1 MSRMIKPLAEI
12 RPGNNI
18 RSMIGYLLVCV
29 IGLILLAVLLVGLV
43 KGPAHSEGRGRLPG
57 KPPVQADTPG
67 ADEPT
72 PDRSAIASPKQ
83 VRAAREHT
91 PPA

>member
-1 MSRMIKPLAEI
+1 MPLDGKTAS
-12 RPGNNI
+12 GN
-18 RSMIGYLLVCV
+18 RLYDYGEGMFGYIIVCV
-29 IGLILLAVLLVGLV
+29 IGLVLLALLLVGLARGPTHA
-43 KGPAHSEGRGRLPG
+43 KGSGQLPG
-57 KPPVQADTPG
+57 PPPVQPTAPV

-72 PDRSAIASPKQ
+72 PDRSAVASPRQ